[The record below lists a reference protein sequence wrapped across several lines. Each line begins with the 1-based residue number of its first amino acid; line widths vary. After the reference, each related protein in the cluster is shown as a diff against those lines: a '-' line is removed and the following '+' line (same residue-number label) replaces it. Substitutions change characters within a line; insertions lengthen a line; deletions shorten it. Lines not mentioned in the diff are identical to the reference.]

1 MAIQSNASTEEVMG
15 GIKTFS
21 GLTNVK
27 VTAVNP
33 TMAELHAMD
42 INVKQEPNYTIEF
55 SGEEFNKV
63 VFWIANTDGN
73 FKLEILM
80 QNKHKLSSTGK
91 NQWINNI
98 GQSTWSHI
106 EPSKAVNTEKDE
118 APTGEPKYPWWK
130 AEGERKAY
138 TGEET
143 LINFVKAWANVAS
156 GDEVS
161 FDTIDE
167 IAKGDVGEIKALI
180 DVLTTNEVRVLVGVK
195 DDKYQQVY
203 TKYFGRVKPQRDDFF
218 VKALNDDYGS
228 FNADFNADLEW
239 GTHKPTSELVS
250 PDAPAEEEDWTTEP
264 VGVNEQDDEDD
275 LPF

>member
-1 MAIQSNASTEEVMG
+1 MAIQSNASTEEVVG
-15 GIKTFS
+15 GIKTYS

-27 VTAVNP
+27 VIAVNP
-33 TMAELHAMD
+33 TMTELHAMD
-42 INVKQEPNYTIEF
+42 INVKQEPNYKVSF
-55 SGEEFNKV
+55 SDQDYNKV
-63 VFWIANTDGN
+63 VFWVSNADGN

-80 QNKHKLSSTGK
+80 ANTPRVSQTGK
-91 NQWINNI
+91 HQWINDV
-98 GQSTWSHI
+98 GQSTWS
-106 EPSKAVNTEKDE
+106 DD
-118 APTGEPKYPWWK
+118 APTYEWWK
-130 AEGERKAY
+130 SEGQRKAY
-138 TGEET
+138 VGEET

-203 TKYFGRVKPQRDDFF
+203 TKYFGRVKPQRNDLF